1 MNCFSTRSQKGR
13 KVDSENLANVNM
25 HEAKTHLSKLVARV
39 EGGEQ
44 IVITRAGKPAAK
56 LVPVAIEQPGKRT
69 LGGWE
74 GKMRVPTEAEWEAM
88 DKEAEQLFE
97 ESEIFPSGDDLWTGD

>member
-1 MNCFSTRSQKGR
+1 MAAEDLGS
-13 KVDSENLANVNM
+13 VNM
-25 HEAKTHLSKLVARV
+25 HYAKTHLSKLVERV

-44 IVITRAGKPAAK
+44 IVIARAGTPAAK
-56 LVPVAIEQPGKRT
+56 LVPIPKLGPRK

-74 GKMRVPTEAEWEAM
+74 GKFKMPSGAEGEATNREI
-88 DKEAEQLFE
+88 EQLFE

>member
-1 MNCFSTRSQKGR
+1 MDTEGLDR
-13 KVDSENLANVNM
+13 VNM
-25 HEAKTHLSKLVARV
+25 HEAKTQLSRLVARV

-56 LVPVAIEQPGKRT
+56 LVPVPQGKPGKRK

-74 GKMRVPTEAEWEAM
+74 GQGFWMASDEEMAKV
-88 DKEAEQLFE
+88 DKEIAEEFYGPE
-97 ESEIFPSGDDLWTGD
+97 EEWPEDWKSKPE